1 VSELL
6 GLAAGL
12 VRLSF
17 LVQAIYADACGRLRI
32 TPAQAKLMCVIRDRD
47 MGMAELASI
56 LRLEKSSLSG
66 LIDRVEQRGHLH
78 RRSAPADRR
87 AVNVTLTPRGRHLAD
102 EFHGEVSRRLSE
114 AVRHLSAP
122 ERARFARLIS
132 QVVAAEVVPVV
143 FDDDAGASA

>member
-1 VSELL
+1 VSEPL

-17 LVQAIYADACGRLRI
+17 LVQAIYADACTRLGI
-32 TPAQAKLMCVIRDRD
+32 TPAQAKLMCVIRDRG

-66 LIDRVEQRGHLH
+66 LIDRVEQRGYLH
-78 RRSAPADRR
+78 RSPSPADRR
-87 AVNVTLTPRGRHLAD
+87 AVNVVLTTQGQHLAD
-102 EFHGEVSRRLSE
+102 EFHGEVSSRLAH

-122 ERARFARLIS
+122 ERARLAQLIS
-132 QVVAAEVVPVV
+132 RVVEPEVASII
-143 FDDDAGASA
+143 FDDVAGAST

>member
-1 VSELL
+1 VSEPLE
-6 GLAAGL
+6 LAAGL

-17 LVQAIYADACGRLRI
+17 LVQAIYSETCTRLGI

-66 LIDRVEQRGHLH
+66 LIDRIEQRGHLH
-78 RRSAPADRR
+78 RKPSPADRR
-87 AVNVTLTPRGRHLAD
+87 AVNVTLTPRGRHLAE
-102 EFHGEVSRRLSE
+102 EFHREVSRRLSDT
-114 AVRHLSAP
+114 VRHLSTP

-132 QVVAAEVVPVV
+132 QVVATEVDPLV
-143 FDDDAGASA
+143 FDDVAGASA